1 MTSRTSIALYRL
13 PSIQLTAVP
22 RENTVRAWHA
32 SVRHNPG
39 ANPMRGIGIA
49 CPVLY
54 PESPVNSSEAV
65 ISGPSPQLHAP
76 PHVASLGV
84 QKMIPSGHPPI
95 PNHDSALV
103 STHYGASTA
112 DQGCTRPSESLS
124 RVPDQRLPPPISSR
138 LSQPIT

>member
-1 MTSRTSIALYRL
+1 MTRSRL
-13 PSIQLTAVP
+13 PNIQLTAVP
-22 RENTVRAWHA
+22 RENTLRARHA

-103 STHYGASTA
+103 STAHP
-112 DQGCTRPSESLS
+112 RRS
-124 RVPDQRLPPPISSR
+124 RAAHVHPNPFPACQTNGSR
-138 LSQPIT
+138 LQYLPACPSPSLNQGLS